1 MAHTSPITLDTLT
14 FGIEVEM
21 ITCYL
26 TPQVKERCTPPQ
38 ETIRPKVAEL
48 LSLSGFPA
56 QQVGRPY
63 SPEVALIPDYHKWS
77 VGYDMSIDY
86 QTQDIYPLLTSTSQS
101 MSQIIHSDLEIA
113 TPILHFNSSKPWAGE
128 LANVLQLLNT
138 GDFRSAVNKTCGIH
152 VHVGYSNPSG
162 SHFPLEVI
170 KKVAAVMILAEPA
183 LDKFHPESRRGQRP
197 FNETIRYLPHIA
209 YMSDAAVFDLIFS
222 AQSIAHIQ
230 QHTSRDRP
238 HKFAVVS
245 VGEKKTLEFRQH
257 EGTLDVGVIR
267 MWVGFVTRLVYEAA
281 NMSSEI
287 LRALLTTGRVTP
299 KVILERFVKDEE
311 ICGYYRYATRQ

>member
-1 MAHTSPITLDTLT
+1 MAHTYPITLDSLT

-26 TPQVKERCTPPQ
+26 TPQASEYRTPPQ
-38 ETIRPKVAEL
+38 EIIRPKVAEL
-48 LSLSGFPA
+48 LSRSGFLS
-56 QQVGRPY
+56 QQVGSYGPDI
-63 SPEVALIPDYHKWS
+63 ALIPDYHKWS

-86 QTQDIYPLLTSTSQS
+86 QAQDISPILTSTSQS
-101 MSQIIHSDLEIA
+101 INQIIHSDLEIA
-113 TPILHFNSSKPWAGE
+113 TPILHFNSPKPWIHE
-128 LANVLQLLNT
+128 LSTVIQLLNT
-138 GDFRSAVNKTCGIH
+138 GNFRSAVNKTCGIH

-162 SHFPLEVI
+162 SHFPLEVV

-183 LDKFHPESRRGQRP
+183 LDKFHPETRRGHKS

-209 YMSDAAVFDLIFS
+209 YMTDAAVFDLIFS
-222 AQSIAHIQ
+222 AQTIAQIQ

-267 MWVGFVTRLVYEAA
+267 MWVGFVARLVCEAA

-287 LRALLTTGRVTP
+287 LRALLTTGNVTP
-299 KVILERFVKDEE
+299 KVILERFIKDEE
-311 ICGYYRYATRQ
+311 ICGYYRFATSQ